1 MNNIRFYKVVIIILV
16 LVNVS
21 TLIFLWF
28 GKPRTARVPVPGHAS
43 EFLIRELMLTP
54 MQQDEFGKLSDEN
67 HERMRILQE
76 QDRKLHYRFFE
87 TLFLPNADTS
97 IAKIFADSII
107 DLRMQME
114 LLTFE
119 HFRQIKQML
128 TEEQKHNFHRV
139 FRQAIE
145 CVMPPLPPPP
155 PQSPPP
161 PPPPPPLPDKPS
173 K

>member
-16 LVNVS
+16 VVNLS

-28 GKPRTARVPVPGHAS
+28 GTPPTARVPVRGQAT
-43 EFLIRELMLTP
+43 EFLNRELMLTP
-54 MQQDEFGKLSDEN
+54 KQQDEFGKLSDEN
-67 HERMRILQE
+67 HERMLILQE

-97 IAKIFADSII
+97 IAKIIADSIT

-114 LLTFE
+114 LLTYE

-145 CVMPPLPPPP
+145 CVMPP
-155 PQSPPP
+155 P
-161 PPPPPPLPDKPS
+161 PPPPPPLPPPMPPPQPPDKPL